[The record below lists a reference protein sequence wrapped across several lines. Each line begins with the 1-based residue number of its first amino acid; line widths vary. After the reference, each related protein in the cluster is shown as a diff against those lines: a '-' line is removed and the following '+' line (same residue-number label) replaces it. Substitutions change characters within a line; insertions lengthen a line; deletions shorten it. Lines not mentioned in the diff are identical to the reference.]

1 MKPKFL
7 LFPSLIFVALLV
19 VSCSKNTIDADAKRI
34 GDLTCKSMQLM
45 KKALTGDESVLAES
59 QKLSQEAE
67 ALKTEL
73 EAKYTSDSDKT
84 KLAEAIAKAM
94 NDCK

>member
-1 MKPKFL
+1 MKTKFNL
-7 LFPSLIFVALLV
+7 YAPFILVALFLF
-19 VSCSKNTIDADAKRI
+19 SCSKNSIDADAKRI

-45 KKALTGDESVLAES
+45 NKALSGDQSVLEES
-59 QKLSQEAE
+59 QKLTKEAE
-67 ALKTEL
+67 ALKNEL
-73 EAKYTSDSDKT
+73 EEKYTSDSDKA